1 MLAITA
7 QTEHIGR
14 EFALGI
20 RMQKTAAVAST
31 DDGDKPAPS
40 LGPDDLLPEDETVA
54 MLLTEATSQ
63 LATSALKSDAP
74 LNVLGGQLSPLH
86 LRRNSVSDVPT
97 VVEAA
102 VAMPQKHVRLSRAR
116 CMRACACVARIFDF
130 SDACKL
136 NPL

>member
-1 MLAITA
+1 
-7 QTEHIGR
+7 
-14 EFALGI
+14 
-20 RMQKTAAVAST
+20 MQKTAAVAST

-54 MLLTEATSQ
+54 KMLTEATSR

-86 LRRNSVSDVPT
+86 RCRNSVSDVPT
-97 VVEAA
+97 AVEAA
-102 VAMPQKHVRLSRAR
+102 VAMPPKHVRLSRAR
-116 CMRACACVARIFDF
+116 CMRACACEARIFDF
-130 SDACKL
+130 SDTCKL